1 VRFLA
6 DRGIPREERARVPLV
21 LEGTEILWVA
31 GIEPCERR
39 RLARGERRRLRLA
52 LHP

>member
-1 VRFLA
+1 
-6 DRGIPREERARVPLV
+6 V

-31 GIEPCERR
+31 GIEPCDRR
-39 RLARGERRRLRLA
+39 RLGHATRRRLRLV